1 MQLCLPDDELA
12 TSSVLSHES
21 RADWWFERCT
31 KPECGLGQNWYPALV
46 VSQTWKM
53 LLLTLAL
60 SALGLLLLALTGQ
73 RFSPEDFGALVKL
86 EPLYLVLVPVT
97 LVLWWLVAGWRIQ
110 MLVGSPEVGLLRATR
125 ALLLSLYGAA
135 VTPGSTGANVA
146 LAWFLS
152 RYVAPKR
159 AAATAIFVL
168 ALDMVYFAWS
178 LPVCFLLLQLRGINL
193 NLPLI
198 GPVLGVI
205 VGVVALVAGGLA
217 WGLTYQT
224 RRLEQLAWW
233 LTGLRLL
240 RRFRRGAIRFLRETS
255 EAIQEIRTLPPLK
268 QFLLHFS
275 SALGF
280 VLHFLVANM
289 VAAGLGLP
297 VNHLDLVA
305 MQSIII
311 ALSFFVPTPGGA
323 GFFEVALGSS
333 SRSAGIPE
341 AAVAPFVVIW
351 RVLSYYLY
359 VLIGPL
365 IGGAAMLRD
374 SSSKKPLSSAA
385 SALNPAPSN
394 PESSSR

>member
-1 MQLCLPDDELA
+1 MA
-12 TSSVLSHES
+12 SVV
-21 RADWWFERCT
+21 
-31 KPECGLGQNWYPALV
+31 N
-46 VSQTWKM
+46 QTWKM

-86 EPLYLVLVPVT
+86 DPLYLVLVPVT
-97 LVLWWLVAGWRIQ
+97 LVLWWLTAGWRIQ
-110 MLVGSPEVGLLRATR
+110 MLVGSKDVGLFRATKG
-125 ALLLSLYGAA
+125 LLLSLYGAA

-152 RYVAPKR
+152 RYVSSRR

-168 ALDMVYFAWS
+168 ALDMVYFSWS
-178 LPVCFLLLQLRGINL
+178 LPLCFLLLQLRGINL
-193 NLPLI
+193 HLPLI

-205 VGVVALVAGGLA
+205 VGVVAVTAGGLA
-217 WGLTYQT
+217 YGLTYQT
-224 RRLEQLAWW
+224 RRLEQLMWW
-233 LTGLRLL
+233 LTGLRFLK
-240 RRFRRGAIRFLRETS
+240 RFRRSAIRFLRETAD
-255 EAIQEIRTLPPLK
+255 AIHEIRTLPPLK

-297 VNHLDLVA
+297 VDHIDLVA

-351 RVLSYYLY
+351 RLLSYYLY
-359 VLIGPL
+359 VFIGPF

-374 SSSKKPLSSAA
+374 SSKKESSKESVSSAA
-385 SALNPAPSN
+385 PVANPT
-394 PESSSR
+394 ESSRR

>member
-1 MQLCLPDDELA
+1 
-12 TSSVLSHES
+12 
-21 RADWWFERCT
+21 
-31 KPECGLGQNWYPALV
+31 
-46 VSQTWKM
+46 M